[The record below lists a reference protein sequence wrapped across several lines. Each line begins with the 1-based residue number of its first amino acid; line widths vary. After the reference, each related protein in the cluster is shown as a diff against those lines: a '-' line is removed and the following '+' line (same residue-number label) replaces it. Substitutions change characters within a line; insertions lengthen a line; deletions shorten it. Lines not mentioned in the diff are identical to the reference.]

1 MNLTTRINLILG
13 ATFLLGL
20 ALVIV
25 VVPYALPAELAR
37 NSFAGFVVSMAVI
50 FLLLVVVIN
59 IVILVVI
66 NIVIRR
72 LVLKPVSQVIRMAD
86 EISDGNLRNP
96 EIKVT
101 GNDEIA
107 EMLRA
112 FNRMRR
118 SMIKLAQMMQRL
130 KAQGNIKT

>member
-1 MNLTTRINLILG
+1 MKLTTRINLILG
-13 ATFLLGL
+13 VTFLLGL

-25 VVPYALPAELAR
+25 AAPYSLSAELAG
-37 NSFAGFVVSMAVI
+37 NSFVSFVVSMAVI
-50 FLLLVVVIN
+50 FLLLFLVIN
-59 IVILVVI
+59 IVV
-66 NIVIRR
+66 RR

-130 KAQGNIKT
+130 KVQGKTET

>member
-13 ATFLLGL
+13 VTFLLGL

-25 VVPYALPAELAR
+25 VVPYALPDELAR
-37 NSFAGFVVSMAVI
+37 NSFVSFVVSTTVI
-50 FLLLVVVIN
+50 FLLLF
-59 IVILVVI
+59 VVI

-107 EMLRA
+107 EMLGA

>member
-37 NSFAGFVVSMAVI
+37 NSFFGFVVSTTAI
-50 FLLLVVVIN
+50 FLLL
-59 IVILVVI
+59 LVVI

-107 EMLRA
+107 EMLGA

>member
-25 VVPYALPAELAR
+25 VVPYALPTELAR
-37 NSFAGFVVSMAVI
+37 NGFVSLVLSMAII
-50 FLLLVVVIN
+50 FLLL
-59 IVILVVI
+59 LVVI

-107 EMLRA
+107 EMLGA

>member
-50 FLLLVVVIN
+50 FLLLV
-59 IVILVVI
+59 VVI

>member
-20 ALVIV
+20 ALAIV

-37 NSFAGFVVSMAVI
+37 NSFVGFVISVTVI
-50 FLLLVVVIN
+50 FLLL
-59 IVILVVI
+59 LVVI

-86 EISDGNLRNP
+86 EIGDGNLRNP

-130 KAQGNIKT
+130 KVQGKTET

>member
-1 MNLTTRINLILG
+1 MKLTTRVNLILG

-20 ALVIV
+20 ALVTV
-25 VVPYALPAELAR
+25 VVAYSLPVGLAGE
-37 NSFAGFVVSMAVI
+37 NFISFIVSMAVI
-50 FLLLVVVIN
+50 FMLLFL
-59 IVILVVI
+59 VI

-72 LVLKPVSQVIRMAD
+72 LVLKPVSQVVRMAD
-86 EISDGNLRNP
+86 EIADGNLRNP

-112 FNRMRR
+112 FNRMRH

-130 KAQGNIKT
+130 KAQDNIKT

>member
-1 MNLTTRINLILG
+1 MNLTTRINLIL
-13 ATFLLGL
+13 AAIFLLGL
-20 ALVIV
+20 VLVIAV
-25 VVPYALPAELAR
+25 VSYSLPAELAR
-37 NSFAGFVVSMAVI
+37 EILVSFIVSMAAI
-50 FLLLVVVIN
+50 FL
-59 IVILVVI
+59 ILFMVI

-72 LVLKPVSQVIRMAD
+72 LVLKPVSQVVRMAD
-86 EISDGNLRNP
+86 EISNGNLRNP

-118 SMIKLAQMMQRL
+118 SMIKVAQMMQRL
-130 KAQGNIKT
+130 KAQGNAKT

>member
-1 MNLTTRINLILG
+1 MNLATRINLVLG
-13 ATFLLGL
+13 ATFLIGL

-25 VVPYALPAELAR
+25 VVPYSLPAELAR
-37 NSFAGFVVSMAVI
+37 ETLVSFIVSMTAI
-50 FLLLVVVIN
+50 FLVLFL
-59 IVILVVI
+59 VI

-72 LVLKPVSQVIRMAD
+72 LVLKPVSQVVRMAD
-86 EISDGNLRNP
+86 EISNGNLRNP

-107 EMLRA
+107 DMLRA

-118 SMIKLAQMMQRL
+118 SMIKVAQMMQRL
-130 KAQGNIKT
+130 KAQSKTDA

>member
-37 NSFAGFVVSMAVI
+37 NSFVSSVVSMAVI
-50 FLLLVVVIN
+50 FLLL
-59 IVILVVI
+59 LVVI

-96 EIKVT
+96 DIKVT
-101 GNDEIA
+101 GNDAIA

-130 KAQGNIKT
+130 KAQGNIET

>member
-37 NSFAGFVVSMAVI
+37 NSFVGFVVSTTAI
-50 FLLLVVVIN
+50 FLLL
-59 IVILVVI
+59 LVVI

-107 EMLRA
+107 EMLGA

>member
-25 VVPYALPAELAR
+25 VVPYILSAELAH
-37 NSFAGFVVSMAVI
+37 NSFAIFIVSMAVI
-50 FLLLVVVIN
+50 FLILFVVIS
-59 IVILVVI
+59 
-66 NIVIRR
+66 IVIRR
-72 LVLKPVSQVIRMAD
+72 LVLKPVSQVVRMAD

-118 SMIKLAQMMQRL
+118 SMIKLAQMSQRL

>member
-13 ATFLLGL
+13 ATFVIGL

-25 VVPYALPAELAR
+25 VGPYALPADLAR
-37 NSFAGFVVSMAVI
+37 CSFVGFVVSMAVI
-50 FLLLVVVIN
+50 FLLLFVVIN
-59 IVILVVI
+59 IA
-66 NIVIRR
+66 IRR

>member
-1 MNLTTRINLILG
+1 MNLKTRINLILG

-25 VVPYALPAELAR
+25 VVPYALPTELAR
-37 NSFAGFVVSMAVI
+37 NSFVSLVVSMAII
-50 FLLLVVVIN
+50 FLLL
-59 IVILVVI
+59 LVVI

-72 LVLKPVSQVIRMAD
+72 LVLKPVSQVVRMAD

>member
-1 MNLTTRINLILG
+1 MDLTTRINLILG

-50 FLLLVVVIN
+50 FLLLV
-59 IVILVVI
+59 VVI

>member
-1 MNLTTRINLILG
+1 MKLTTRINLILG
-13 ATFLLGL
+13 VTFLLGL

-25 VVPYALPAELAR
+25 AVPYSLSAELAG
-37 NSFAGFVVSMAVI
+37 NSFVSFVVSMAVI
-50 FLLLVVVIN
+50 FLLLFLVIN
-59 IVILVVI
+59 IVV
-66 NIVIRR
+66 RR

-130 KAQGNIKT
+130 KSQGNIET

>member
-13 ATFLLGL
+13 AIFLLGL
-20 ALVIV
+20 VLVIV
-25 VVPYALPAELAR
+25 VVPYSLPAELTSKTLV
-37 NSFAGFVVSMAVI
+37 SFIVSMAAI
-50 FLLLVVVIN
+50 FL
-59 IVILVVI
+59 ILFLVI

-72 LVLKPVSQVIRMAD
+72 LVLKPVSQVVRMAD

-107 EMLRA
+107 EMLHA

-130 KAQGNIKT
+130 KAQGNTKT

>member
-50 FLLLVVVIN
+50 FLLLVVVI
-59 IVILVVI
+59 
-66 NIVIRR
+66 
-72 LVLKPVSQVIRMAD
+72 
-86 EISDGNLRNP
+86 
-96 EIKVT
+96 KV
-101 GNDEIA
+101 
-107 EMLRA
+107 
-112 FNRMRR
+112 
-118 SMIKLAQMMQRL
+118 
-130 KAQGNIKT
+130 

>member
-13 ATFLLGL
+13 AIFLLGL
-20 ALVIV
+20 VLVIV
-25 VVPYALPAELAR
+25 VVSYSLPAELASKTLV
-37 NSFAGFVVSMAVI
+37 SFIVSMAAI
-50 FLLLVVVIN
+50 FL
-59 IVILVVI
+59 ILFLVI

-72 LVLKPVSQVIRMAD
+72 LVLKPVSQVVRMAD

-107 EMLRA
+107 EMLHA

-130 KAQGNIKT
+130 KAQGNTKT

>member
-37 NSFAGFVVSMAVI
+37 NSFVSFVVSMAVI
-50 FLLLVVVIN
+50 FLLL
-59 IVILVVI
+59 LVVI

-72 LVLKPVSQVIRMAD
+72 LVLKPVSQVVRMAD

-130 KAQGNIKT
+130 KAKGNIKT

>member
-20 ALVIV
+20 VLVIV

-37 NSFAGFVVSMAVI
+37 NSLVGFVISVTVI
-50 FLLLVVVIN
+50 FLLL
-59 IVILVVI
+59 LVVI

-107 EMLRA
+107 EMLGA

-130 KAQGNIKT
+130 KAQDNIKT

>member
-1 MNLTTRINLILG
+1 
-13 ATFLLGL
+13 
-20 ALVIV
+20 
-25 VVPYALPAELAR
+25 
-37 NSFAGFVVSMAVI
+37 MAVI
-50 FLLLVVVIN
+50 FLLLFLVIN
-59 IVILVVI
+59 IVV
-66 NIVIRR
+66 RR

-130 KAQGNIKT
+130 KVQGKTET

>member
-13 ATFLLGL
+13 ATFVIGL

-25 VVPYALPAELAR
+25 VVPYALPADLAR
-37 NSFAGFVVSMAVI
+37 SSFVGFVVSMAVI
-50 FLLLVVVIN
+50 FLLLFVVIN
-59 IVILVVI
+59 IA
-66 NIVIRR
+66 IRR

>member
-1 MNLTTRINLILG
+1 MNLTARINLILG

-20 ALVIV
+20 VLVIV
-25 VVPYALPAELAR
+25 VAPYALPAELAH
-37 NSFAGFVVSMAVI
+37 NSFVGFVVSTTAI
-50 FLLLVVVIN
+50 FLLL
-59 IVILVVI
+59 LVVI